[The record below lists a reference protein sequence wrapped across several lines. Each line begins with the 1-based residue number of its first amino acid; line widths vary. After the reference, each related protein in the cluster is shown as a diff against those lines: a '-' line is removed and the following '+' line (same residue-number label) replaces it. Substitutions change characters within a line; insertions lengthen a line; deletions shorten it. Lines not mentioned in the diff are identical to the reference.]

1 MLTSNN
7 RYTIISIK
15 QILNLLIETSMLMV
29 AQASRWWC
37 ESGSENRLNRTHE
50 EVPGNSSIGT
60 RLKTVIMKEMKQLL

>member
-1 MLTSNN
+1 MLTWVN

-15 QILNLLIETSMLMV
+15 LILNLLIETSMLME
-29 AQASRWWC
+29 AKASRWWC

-50 EVPGNSSIGT
+50 EVPGNYSIGA